1 MIFVDIIPSMVTSW
15 NTTPTTKQIK
25 WQWYFNLIII
35 KQYDFLIIMMVRDR
49 NLMKIW
55 MKLYVIKMYH

>member
-25 WQWYFNLIII
+25 WQLYFNLIII
-35 KQYDFLIIMMVRDR
+35 KQYHFLTIMMVRDR
-49 NLMKIW
+49 NLMKI
-55 MKLYVIKMYH
+55 